1 MHPYRTPPGSLHD
14 EPPEGMFSEERALL
28 WMVIVLGGVR
38 VVVAVIARQEFG
50 AEPTAALIGLFAG
63 IWLGRGHATRWW
75 RRRRS
80 R

>member
-38 VVVAVIARQEFG
+38 VVVAVIARQ
-50 AEPTAALIGLFAG
+50 
-63 IWLGRGHATRWW
+63 
-75 RRRRS
+75 
-80 R
+80 